1 MCPVFSL
8 NYKKGLTIKK
18 LIVQIQINKLDT
30 NDADKKVYHQSLY
43 YFSFPRELMFY
54 NQ

>member
-30 NDADKKVYHQSLY
+30 NDADKKVYHQNLY
-43 YFSFPRELMFY
+43 YFSFPRGLKFY